1 MFSQINIIL
10 NMSVNFAFLDSGV
23 GGLPYLDY
31 LKKLCSAATC
41 VYVADTKNF
50 PYGEKSKAQIEEN
63 ACLCAEKIIKKWNPK
78 VIVVACNT
86 ISVTALEELRKRFPK
101 TPFVGTVPA
110 IKPAAQ
116 LSKTRKIGLLATN
129 ATVNH
134 TYTKKLIEEFASDC
148 TIVSRGDPDLISFI
162 EHKFNSASEQERLDA
177 VMPAVDFF
185 KSKDCDCIVL
195 ACTHFLNMTEYFK
208 KAGGGAVIVVDSLD
222 GVVRHA
228 LEVEKRV
235 FSENY
240 AQAEPW
246 KEGCGSFLY
255 VTGFTSQNDSVSYK
269 KMCAQLG
276 MNFGGVLE

>member
-1 MFSQINIIL
+1 
-10 NMSVNFAFLDSGV
+10 MSVNFAFLDSGV

-228 LEVEKRV
+228 LEVEKTV

-255 VTGFTSQNDSVSYK
+255 VTGFTSQNDSLSYK
-269 KMCAQLG
+269 KMCARLG